1 MNAPEHRKQN
11 RRLGLI
17 LVLLFVGL
25 FAIVTAVIITG
36 SKAPQSVEG
45 VVSSLVVPVL
55 GTIGLLLIATAIGE
69 IVQNRRL
76 TVILSLLVAG
86 LFVIGALVGD
96 VTLSI
101 LLRGGLRIIVL
112 LLIIAAVVEIVLRI
126 LKNRARE

>member
-25 FAIVTAVIITG
+25 FAIVTAVIVTG

-45 VVSSLVVPVL
+45 VVSSLVVPIL

-112 LLIIAAVVEIVLRI
+112 LLIVAAVVEIVLRI

>member
-25 FAIVTAVIITG
+25 FAIVTAVIVTG

-101 LLRGGLRIIVL
+101 LLKGGLRIIVL

>member
-1 MNAPEHRKQN
+1 MNAPEHRKRN

-25 FAIVTAVIITG
+25 FAIVTAAIVTG
-36 SKAPQSVEG
+36 SKAPKSVES

-55 GTIGLLLIATAIGE
+55 GIIGLLLIATAIGE

-76 TVILSLLVAG
+76 TVILCLLVAG

-96 VTLSI
+96 VIFSV